1 MSFMLAA
8 SKPCARNTARAP
20 SMIWRRLALS
30 AASKSGRAIV
40 NVSDMASLY
49 RILRGVAAS
58 RISLHKSLTER
69 FGHLDLGPNEAYV
82 KPTVT
87 EPFGQYLKNSSV
99 WTGRGLLCT
108 AIARPK

>member
-30 AASKSGRAIV
+30 ASNSMGRAGRAIV
-40 NVSDMASLY
+40 TVSDMASLY
-49 RILRGVAAS
+49 RILRAVAAS
-58 RISLHKSLTER
+58 RNSLHKSLTER
-69 FGHLDLGPNEAYV
+69 FGQLDLGPEEAYV

-99 WTGRGLLCT
+99 WTEGDCYVP
-108 AIARPK
+108 RP